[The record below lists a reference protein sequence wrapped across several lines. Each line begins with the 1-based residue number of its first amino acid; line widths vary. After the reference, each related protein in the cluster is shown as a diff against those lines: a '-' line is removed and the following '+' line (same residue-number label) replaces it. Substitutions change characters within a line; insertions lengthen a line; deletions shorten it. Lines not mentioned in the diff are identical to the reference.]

1 MAKSLKYEIKMLDDE
16 LLSVKLSLLQIEK
29 ALTLDN
35 LNYDV
40 KAIRSFKMEH
50 KECVKKIKSIE
61 EKLEKRR
68 KAAEAFYK
76 KDGFTY

>member
-1 MAKSLKYEIKMLDDE
+1 MTRSLKYEIKVLEEE
-16 LLSVKLSLLQIEK
+16 LLSVRLSLLQTEK

-40 KAIRSFKMEH
+40 RAIRSFKMEH

-68 KAAEAFYK
+68 KAAEALYK
-76 KDGFTY
+76 KDSFNY